1 MFSAADL
8 CAFVGFLFAF
18 VGAHAK
24 TAQYDTDARKVL
36 SPPHVYWLY
45 RKSIDSD
52 TSFTSTHHCVEM
64 EYVYYNGTSDIVT
77 LDLRNHT
84 KREEWSGKMYVAS
97 VKSTANGKDDILQFT
112 PFDEDDGTGTFDYQV
127 LHVVQNSCYIVEKMP
142 ANGDITERKG
152 KKHNCELWI
161 KKDKEVLHQRPSVN
175 VEGQKACWK
184 ELQALCSPRRLVHW
198 PRLCDPIIS

>member
-1 MFSAADL
+1 MFTAADL
-8 CAFVGFLFAF
+8 CVSLGFLYAF
-18 VGAHAK
+18 GGAHGNAV
-24 TAQYDTDARKVL
+24 TYDTYAKKVL

-112 PFDEDDGTGTFDYQV
+112 PFDEDDGTD
-127 LHVVQNSCYIVEKMP
+127 
-142 ANGDITERKG
+142 
-152 KKHNCELWI
+152 CELWI